1 MFNNLTRI
9 VDIVKEE
16 AQKII
21 NLDTSMIAVYNNF
34 HLIDNKEEALQEY
47 IDMLEMRKD
56 TAEIEQVQAFL
67 SDMITALNKHK
78 VGMIDNYTHKKRIKS
93 MKAQCANDMKVET
106 VEDENEIK
114 PIVEVIEKE
123 SKESKES
130 KNEVITAIV
139 EAVETKPTETTTKK
153 KQV

>member
-16 AQKII
+16 AKKII
-21 NLDTSMIAVYNNF
+21 DLDTSMIAVYNNF

-78 VGMIDNYTHKKRIKS
+78 VGMLDNYTHNKRIKS

-114 PIVEVIEKE
+114 PIVTIPDTIEVVDKTA
-123 SKESKES
+123 
-130 KNEVITAIV
+130 VITAII
-139 EAVETKPTETTTKK
+139 EPTDTKPTEIITNIKK
-153 KQV
+153 K

>member
-34 HLIDNKEEALQEY
+34 HLIDDKDRALQEY
-47 IDMLEMRKD
+47 ISMLEIRKD
-56 TAEIEQVQAFL
+56 TSEIEQVQVFL
-67 SDMITALNKHK
+67 SEMITALNKHK

-93 MKAQCANDMKVET
+93 MKSQCDKDMKVEV
-106 VEDENEIK
+106 VEESDEIK
-114 PIVEVIEKE
+114 PIIEVVEAPIVDAVI
-123 SKESKES
+123 
-130 KNEVITAIV
+130 KNEATTAIV
-139 EAVETKPTETTTKK
+139 EPVDTKTIETIKK
-153 KQV
+153 K